1 MGDRSKGVTS
11 RDRKVRADNLAI
23 DKPRRL
29 GNAREDQYFHIEE
42 DFMRR

>member
-1 MGDRSKGVTS
+1 MGDGSKGVTS

-29 GNAREDQYFHIEE
+29 VKVREDQYFHLEE